1 MTKLG
6 ENLNKTLQLQV
17 PGLNT
22 QLQSFVPTFSKLP
35 QISYSADKEKTKV
48 NQFEKFNNFLENNP
62 WGSTISAGINIAGSL
77 IKQPPG
83 YSGKYGALQ
92 SGLDNTYNAI
102 AKGVKS
108 IPKYGQTIG
117 LIMDAAGVLNKGIQ
131 RLGGGTDGMTT
142 ADSILNS
149 NLFGWN
155 IGLINGI
162 GGKKANSYTR
172 NQELDA
178 ASGAGFGGF
187 QALQNT
193 TQVGA
198 GKKYGLFSSGAR
210 HKQDK
215 LTEYTQGVKHS
226 ISGIV
231 DTNTLN
237 NLASQTSSPYATA
250 QFQMDLNGG
259 MQNLRAA
266 RKGMKFPIIKLP
278 KFKQKFYDP
287 FKATLGEDWEEMY
300 DADGVRTAI
309 PSTLSTAQKQGLAPI
324 PTKRGGIVYMKPD
337 GSFSDTPLRASLYAK
352 NGGQFVKNVISK
364 YQAGNSLRRSVQVFD
379 VATNKYVQIEIPLN
393 KDQIAGRQPIRLANG
408 TAVFMNGDGTVTSDR
423 WETLGRREHLTPKGQ
438 DGIKV
443 ENQLLNTKVP
453 TNLQLEEITPYG
465 IKFDKENNRYVT
477 SIDNNSTKQQKKN
490 LEDYINNNPK
500 FKGWRIWED
509 YYNKSGK
516 YYILPK
522 EKADKLD
529 WEYIESL
536 QSGKSTGGHIL
547 GQKYR
552 LKDSGKV
559 IYKLE
564 NPYINEQGEEVTH
577 IGDDGSA
584 YVSPDPEALEP
595 IAYKNGGQMNV
606 IPEGALHARKNHL
619 TEVDDIYKQVTH
631 KGIPVITIEDDGEVV
646 QHAEVEHSEIIFT
659 KEVTDKM
666 ENYRKQGTDEAAIEC
681 GKMLVK
687 EILYNTDDRSGVIQ
701 TVE

>member
-1 MTKLG
+1 MA
-6 ENLNKTLQLQV
+6 NLKTSLYDNLQLQV
-17 PGLNT
+17 PGLNP
-22 QLQSFVPTFSKLP
+22 QLQSFVPSFSKLP
-35 QISYSADKEKTKV
+35 QVPYSADREKTRV
-48 NQFEKFNNFLENNP
+48 NQFQKFNNFLENNP
-62 WGSTISAGINIAGSL
+62 WGNTINAGINIVGSL

-83 YSGKYGALQ
+83 YSGKHGALQ
-92 SGLDNTYNAI
+92 YGLDETYNAI
-102 AKGVKS
+102 SKGVKN
-108 IPKYGQTIG
+108 IPVYGQAVG
-117 LIMDAAGVLNKGIQ
+117 LLMDAAGVLNKGIQ
-131 RLGGGTDGMTT
+131 RLGGGTDGMTKT
-142 ADSILNS
+142 DAILNS
-149 NLFGWN
+149 NFLGLTPL
-155 IGLINGI
+155 GLINGFF
-162 GGKKANSYTR
+162 GKKANSYTR

-178 ASGAGFGGF
+178 ASGAGFSGF

-210 HKQDK
+210 HKQNK

-266 RKGMKFPIIKLP
+266 RSGMKFPKIKLP

-300 DADGVRTAI
+300 DTDGVRTAI

-337 GSFSDTPLRASLYAK
+337 GSFSDVPLRASLYAK
-352 NGGQFVKNVISK
+352 NGGQFVRNVISK
-364 YQAGNSLRRSVQVFD
+364 YQAGSSLRRSVQVFD

-423 WETLGRREHLTPKGQ
+423 WETPGTREHLTPKGK

-443 ENQLLNTKVP
+443 N
-453 TNLQLEEITPYG
+453 
-465 IKFDKENNRYVT
+465 
-477 SIDNNSTKQQKKN
+477 KK
-490 LEDYINNNPK
+490 
-500 FKGWRIWED
+500 
-509 YYNKSGK
+509 
-516 YYILPK
+516 
-522 EKADKLD
+522 
-529 WEYIESL
+529 
-536 QSGKSTGGHIL
+536 
-547 GQKYR
+547 
-552 LKDSGKV
+552 
-559 IYKLE
+559 
-564 NPYINEQGEEVTH
+564 
-577 IGDDGSA
+577 
-584 YVSPDPEALEP
+584 
-595 IAYKNGGQMNV
+595 GGQMNV

-619 TEVDDIYKQVTH
+619 TEVDDMYKQVTH
-631 KGIPVITIEDDGEVV
+631 KGIPVITIEDGGEVV

-666 ENYRKQGTDEAAIEC
+666 EEYRKQGTDEAAIEC

>member
-22 QLQSFVPTFSKLP
+22 RLQSFVPTFSNLP
-35 QISYSADKEKTKV
+35 QISYNADKEKTITS
-48 NQFEKFNNFLENNP
+48 QFEKFNNFLENNP

-102 AKGVKS
+102 SKSVRS
-108 IPKYGQTIG
+108 IPVYGQTASF
-117 LIMDAAGVLNKGIQ
+117 IMDTAGVLNKGIQ
-131 RLGGGTDGMTT
+131 RLGGGTDGMTKT
-142 ADSILNS
+142 DAILSS
-149 NLFGWN
+149 NFLGLTPL
-155 IGLINGI
+155 GLINGF

-172 NQELDA
+172 NQELDT

-210 HKQDK
+210 HKQNK

-237 NLASQTSSPYATA
+237 NLASQTSSPYAVA

-266 RKGMKFPIIKLP
+266 RRGMKFPIIKLP

-324 PTKRGGIVYMKPD
+324 PTKRGGIVYMKAD
-337 GSFSDTPLRASLYAK
+337 GSFSNIPLHASLYAK
-352 NGGQFVKNVISK
+352 NGGQFIKNVISK

-393 KDQIAGRQPIRLANG
+393 KDQIAGRMPIRLANG

-438 DGIKV
+438 DGVEIKRKPREMSV
-443 ENQLLNTKVP
+443 LISYANGANPPFIQ
-453 TNLQLEEITPYG
+453 
-465 IKFDKENNRYVT
+465 R
-477 SIDNNSTKQQKKN
+477 
-490 LEDYINNNPK
+490 INNNDTRSIKLADGTHATHLLSYGEADGKFYVFPKVQEVNGNLMLIKDEDPLFRALKNKDVLEMLSEEEAKQFTEQYKKYYPK
-500 FKGWRIWED
+500 FFQLFK
-509 YYNKSGK
+509 K
-516 YYILPK
+516 
-522 EKADKLD
+522 
-529 WEYIESL
+529 
-536 QSGKSTGGHIL
+536 
-547 GQKYR
+547 
-552 LKDSGKV
+552 
-559 IYKLE
+559 
-564 NPYINEQGEEVTH
+564 
-577 IGDDGSA
+577 
-584 YVSPDPEALEP
+584 
-595 IAYKNGGQMNV
+595 GGQMNV

-619 TEVDDIYKQVTH
+619 TEIDDMYKQVTH
-631 KGIPVITIEDDGEVV
+631 KGIPVITIEDNGEVI

>member
-1 MTKLG
+1 MTKL
-6 ENLNKTLQLQV
+6 ENLNTTLQV
-17 PGLNT
+17 PGLNP
-22 QLQSFVPTFSKLP
+22 QLQSFVPTFSNLP
-35 QISYSADKEKTKV
+35 QISYNADKEKTKV

-62 WGSTISAGINIAGSL
+62 WGSTINAGINIAGSL

-108 IPKYGQTIG
+108 IPVYGQAVG

-131 RLGGGTDGMTT
+131 RLGGGTDGMTKT
-142 ADSILNS
+142 DAILSS
-149 NLFGWN
+149 NFLGLTPL
-155 IGLINGI
+155 GLINGF

-324 PTKRGGIVYMKPD
+324 PTKRGGIVYMKAD
-337 GSFSDTPLRASLYAK
+337 GSFSSTPLYNSLYAK
-352 NGGQFVKNVISK
+352 NGGQFIKNVISK
-364 YQAGNSLRRSVQVFD
+364 YQAGNNLRRSVQVFD

-438 DGIKV
+438 EGMKV
-443 ENQLLNTKVP
+443 EDLKLAKLKGEEPIDYMNDGTPLYMKGDGTIGPTSKPGKDNLFQLI
-453 TNLQLEEITPYG
+453 EESNANFA
-465 IKFDKENNRYVT
+465 K
-477 SIDNNSTKQQKKN
+477 
-490 LEDYINNNPK
+490 
-500 FKGWRIWED
+500 
-509 YYNKSGK
+509 
-516 YYILPK
+516 
-522 EKADKLD
+522 
-529 WEYIESL
+529 
-536 QSGKSTGGHIL
+536 
-547 GQKYR
+547 R
-552 LKDSGKV
+552 LKDPNRKAIKLPDGTWGNFKLAWSEDETGVIVYPEIQEIDGKLV
-559 IYKLE
+559 DLSYNRDAAWKSAIDRNDYIYFPSKE
-564 NPYINEQGEEVTH
+564 AAEWFTTHYKEYYKGFNEK
-577 IGDDGSA
+577 
-584 YVSPDPEALEP
+584 PESF
-595 IAYKNGGQMNV
+595 KQGGQMNV

-666 ENYRKQGTDEAAIEC
+666 ESYRKQGTDEAAIEC